1 MIFAVDFDG
10 TLCRDAW
17 PDIGEPNEALIRF
30 LITARSIGDKVILNT
45 LREEDDLTAAISWCH
60 EKGLSFDAVNDNL
73 PELKEKWGNNPR
85 KISADFYIDDR
96 NYWPSAM
103 RDFMQ
108 NRWEACYAAEPE
120 NVIPARGEAVSE
132 EREENN
138 RAGV

>member
-73 PELKEKWGNNPR
+73 RSLKKNGGIIHGR
-85 KISADFYIDDR
+85 SARTFILTTGIIGR
-96 NYWPSAM
+96 
-103 RDFMQ
+103 RQ
-108 NRWEACYAAEPE
+108 
-120 NVIPARGEAVSE
+120 
-132 EREENN
+132 
-138 RAGV
+138 